1 MMERLTLKMFL
12 LFLFSSVIFP
22 ECFPQRLIS
31 GNKTIITLQDKTEII
46 LYPEISETG
55 RYMPYYY
62 LPVNLRISCKNGIS
76 EFSFMSYDED
86 DDSKIDGAIMH
97 MLLTWGLTD
106 LQKAEAE
113 SAP

>member
-1 MMERLTLKMFL
+1 
-12 LFLFSSVIFP
+12 
-22 ECFPQRLIS
+22 
-31 GNKTIITLQDKTEII
+31 
-46 LYPEISETG
+46 
-55 RYMPYYY
+55 
-62 LPVNLRISCKNGIS
+62 
-76 EFSFMSYDED
+76 MSYDED